1 MSILDKY
8 NGLSDSVASRG
19 QSPSFERALPDRSP
33 AEVAVENIICT
44 PEQFFEKYKD
54 SQSPTMD
61 RLRYDLHSV
70 MNDILW
76 AKECGHTDSAFMID
90 FCDALNT
97 LSTSI

>member
-8 NGLSDSVASRG
+8 NYLAASR
-19 QSPSFERALPDRSP
+19 EREVFDRSP
-33 AEVAVENIICT
+33 AISSTPAEKAVENIICT

-70 MNDILW
+70 MNDLLW